1 MRFDTV
7 IRNGTVVTATDTYAS
22 DVGMVDGRIAAIGRD
37 LPRGNADKVID
48 AADCY
53 VMPGGIDVHTHLDM
67 PFGGTRSADDFESGT
82 VAVAHGGTTTL
93 IDFAIQYK
101 GQTLHQAFDTWMKK
115 ADGKAVI
122 DYAFHCIITELPDA
136 QLQEMKTLVREGVPT
151 FKLFMAYPGVF
162 MLDDASIFRAMSA
175 AADFGGMICMH
186 AENGG
191 AIDVIVQRALAEG
204 KRAPKY
210 HALTRPTTAEAEATS
225 RAIALAEMAGAPV
238 YIVHLSC
245 NDALEKVREARDRGL
260 PAYAETCPQYLY
272 LSLEN
277 MDAPG
282 FEGAK
287 YVFTPPLRE
296 KWHQEKL
303 WQGVQSDHLQVVS
316 TDHCPFCF
324 KEQKELGRNDFTKIP
339 NGGRGVEHLMSLI
352 YSGGGAAGRFS
363 VNRFVELVCT
373 TPAKLFGLYP
383 RKGTI
388 AVGSDADLVIFD
400 PKRKHTISAS
410 THHMRVDYSMFEGIQ
425 VTGMADL
432 GFSRGRAV
440 VDGDNFLRRARAWAM
455 GTRSSAARGRENFC
469 GARPRRKGMVRRT
482 GSNAALPRV

>member
-1 MRFDTV
+1 MGFDT
-7 IRNGTVVTATDTYAS
+7 IITNGRVVTASDTYAS
-22 DVGMVDGRIAAIGRD
+22 DVAIGNGKILAIGQS
-37 LPRGNADKVID
+37 LPPESASRIID
-48 AADCY
+48 AAGKY

-67 PFGGTRSADDFESGT
+67 PFGGTTSSDDFETGT
-82 VAVAHGGTTTL
+82 RAAAFGGTTTL

-101 GQTLHQAFDTWMKK
+101 GQTLRTAFDTWMQK
-115 ADGKAVI
+115 ASAKAVC
-122 DYAFHCIITELPDA
+122 DYAFHCIITELADA
-136 QLQEMKTLVREGVPT
+136 QLDEMNALVREGVT
-151 FKLFMAYPGVF
+151 SFKLFMAYPGVF
-162 MLDDASIFRAMSA
+162 MLDDGSIFKALRTTAKN
-175 AADFGGMICMH
+175 GGLVCMH
-186 AENGG
+186 AENGN
-191 AIDVIVQRALAEG
+191 AIDVMVQQALAEG
-204 KRAPKY
+204 KKAPKY

-260 PAYAETCPQYLY
+260 PVYAETCPQYLY
-272 LSLEN
+272 LSIEN
-277 MDAPG
+277 FDVPD

-303 WQGVQSDHLQVVS
+303 WNGLKSDHLQVVS

-339 NGGRGVEHLMSLI
+339 NGGPGVEHRMSLI
-352 YSGGGAAGRFS
+352 YSGGVAAGRFS
-363 VNRFVELVCT
+363 VNRFVELVST

-400 PKRKHTISAS
+400 PNRKHTISAK

-425 VTGMADL
+425 VMGMPITVL
-432 GFSRGRAV
+432 SRGRV
-440 VDGDNFLRRARAWAM
+440 VVESDKFLGRA
-455 GTRSSAARGRENFC
+455 GTGEFVKRSTYSQ
-469 GARPRRKGMVRRT
+469 P
-482 GSNAALPRV
+482 

>member
-22 DVGMVDGRIAAIGRD
+22 DVGIVDGRITAIAKD
-37 LPRGNADKVID
+37 LPTENAGKIID

-67 PFGGTRSADDFESGT
+67 PFGGTKSADDFESGT
-82 VAVAHGGTTTL
+82 MAAAHGGTTTL

-101 GQTLHQAFDTWMKK
+101 GQTLHEAFNTWMKK

-122 DYAFHCIITELPDA
+122 DYAFHCIITDLPDT
-136 QLQEMKTLVREGVPT
+136 QLKEMKTLVHEGVPT

-162 MLDDASIFRAMSA
+162 MLDDASIFRAMFA
-175 AADFGGMICMH
+175 AADSGGMVCMH

-210 HALTRPTTAEAEATS
+210 HALTRPTTAEAEATG

-245 NDALEKVREARDRGL
+245 NDALEKVREARDRGVR
-260 PAYAETCPQYLY
+260 AYAETCPQYLY

-277 MDAPG
+277 MEAPG

-303 WQGVQSDHLQVVS
+303 WQGLAQDDLQVVS

-324 KEQKELGRNDFTKIP
+324 KEQKELGKDDFTKIP
-339 NGGRGVEHLMSLI
+339 NGGPGIEHRLSLV
-352 YSGGGAAGRFS
+352 YSGGVHGNRFS
-363 VNRFVELVCT
+363 PNRFVQLVST
-373 TPAKLFGLYP
+373 APAKLFGLYP

-388 AVGSDADLVIFD
+388 EIGSDADLVVFD
-400 PKRKHTISAS
+400 PNAEHVISAK
-410 THHMRVDYSMFEGIQ
+410 THHMRVDYSMFEGIR
-425 VTGMADL
+425 VKGSPKIVL
-432 GFSRGRAV
+432 SRGRTLIENDKFVGKA
-440 VDGDNFLRRARAWAM
+440 GTGEFLK
-455 GTRSSAARGRENFC
+455 RENP
-469 GARPRRKGMVRRT
+469 ARI
-482 GSNAALPRV
+482 

>member
-7 IRNGTVVTATDTYAS
+7 IRNGTIVTASDTYAA
-22 DVGMVDGRIAAIGRD
+22 DVGITNGVIAAIGAG
-37 LPRGNADKVID
+37 LPIENAGKVIE
-48 AADCY
+48 AAGRL

-67 PFGGTRSADDFESGT
+67 PFGGTTSADDFETGT
-82 VAVAHGGTTTL
+82 VAAAFGGTTML

-101 GQTLHQAFDTWMKK
+101 GQTLRQAFDTWMKK
-115 ADGKAVI
+115 ANGKAVI
-122 DYAFHCIITELPDA
+122 DYSFHCIITELADA
-136 QLQEMKTLVREGVPT
+136 QLDEMKALVKEGVPT

-162 MLDDASIFRAMSA
+162 MLDDASIFRAMRT
-175 AADFGGMICMH
+175 AADSGGMICMH

-204 KRAPKY
+204 KKAPKY
-210 HALTRPTTAEAEATS
+210 HALTRPTTAEAEATN

-260 PAYAETCPQYLY
+260 PTFAETCPQYLY

-296 KWHQEKL
+296 KWNQEKL
-303 WQGVQSDHLQVVS
+303 WEGLAKDDLQAVS
-316 TDHCPFCF
+316 TDHCPFCY
-324 KEQKELGRNDFTKIP
+324 KEQKELGKDDFTKIP
-339 NGGRGVEHLMSLI
+339 NGGPGIEHRLSLV
-352 YSGGGAAGRFS
+352 YSGGVHGKRFS
-363 VNRFVELVCT
+363 ANRFVQLVST
-373 TPAKLFGLYP
+373 APAKLFGLYP
-383 RKGTI
+383 RKGTV

-400 PKRKHTISAS
+400 ADEEQTISVK
-410 THHMRVDYSMFEGIQ
+410 THHMRVDYSMFEGIR
-425 VTGMADL
+425 VKGIPKIVL
-432 GFSRGRAV
+432 SRGRTIIENGKFIGKPGA
-440 VDGDNFLRRARAWAM
+440 GEFIRRQNPA
-455 GTRSSAARGRENFC
+455 
-469 GARPRRKGMVRRT
+469 KV
-482 GSNAALPRV
+482 

>member
-1 MRFDTV
+1 MGFGT
-7 IRNGTVVTATDTYAS
+7 IIQNGTVVTATDTFRG
-22 DVGMVDGRIAAIGRD
+22 DVGITGEKITAIAQS
-37 LPRGNADKVID
+37 LPPNNASRVID
-48 AADCY
+48 ASGKL

-67 PFGGTRSADDFESGT
+67 PFGGTTSADDFASGT
-82 VAVAHGGTTTL
+82 IAAAYGGTTTL

-101 GQTLHQAFDTWMKK
+101 GQTLRQAFETWMRK
-115 ADGKAVI
+115 AEGKAAV
-122 DYAFHCIITELPDA
+122 DYAFHCIITDLGDA
-136 QLQEMKTLVREGVPT
+136 QLEEMGQLVSEGVSS

-162 MLDDASIFRAMSA
+162 MLDDATIFRAMSQA
-175 AADFGGMICMH
+175 AKHGGLICMH

-191 AIDVIVQRALAEG
+191 AIDVIVKRALAEG

-225 RAIALAEMAGAPV
+225 RAIALSEMAGAPV

-272 LSLEN
+272 LSLEK

-303 WQGVQSDHLQVVS
+303 WQGLAQDTLQVVS

-324 KEQKELGRNDFTKIP
+324 KEQKELGKDDFTKIP
-339 NGGRGVEHLMSLI
+339 NGGPGIENRLSLI
-352 YSGGGAAGRFS
+352 YSGGVHAGRFS
-363 VNRFVELVCT
+363 ANRFVQLVAT
-373 TPAKLFGLYP
+373 APAKLFGLYP

-388 AVGSDADLVIFD
+388 AVGSDADIVIFD
-400 PKRKHTISAS
+400 PQEEQTISAK
-410 THHMRVDYSMFEGIQ
+410 THHMRVDYSMFEGIR
-425 VTGMADL
+425 VTGVAKTVL
-432 GFSRGRAV
+432 SRGQVV
-440 VDGDNFLRRARAWAM
+440 VDHGDFQGRA
-455 GTRSSAARGRENFC
+455 
-469 GARPRRKGMVRRT
+469 GAGQFVRRQRYA
-482 GSNAALPRV
+482 GV

>member
-1 MRFDTV
+1 MGFDT
-7 IRNGTVVTATDTYAS
+7 IITNGRVVTASDTYAS
-22 DVGMVDGRIAAIGRD
+22 DVAIGNGRIVAIGQS
-37 LPRGNADKVID
+37 LPPENASRIID
-48 AADCY
+48 AAGKY
-53 VMPGGIDVHTHLDM
+53 VLPGGIDVHTHLDM
-67 PFGGTRSADDFESGT
+67 PFGGTTSSDDFETGT
-82 VAVAHGGTTTL
+82 RAAAFGGTTTL

-101 GQTLHQAFDTWMKK
+101 GQTLRTAFDTWMQK
-115 ADGKAVI
+115 ASAKAVC
-122 DYAFHCIITELPDA
+122 DYAFHCIITELADA
-136 QLQEMKTLVREGVPT
+136 QLDEMNALVREGVT
-151 FKLFMAYPGVF
+151 SFKLFMAYPGVF
-162 MLDDASIFRAMSA
+162 MLDDGSIFKALRATA
-175 AADFGGMICMH
+175 TNGGLVCMH
-186 AENGG
+186 AENGN
-191 AIDVIVQRALAEG
+191 AIDVIVQQALAEG
-204 KRAPKY
+204 KKAPKY

-260 PAYAETCPQYLY
+260 PVYAETCPQYLY
-272 LSLEN
+272 LSIEN
-277 MDAPG
+277 FDVPD

-287 YVFTPPLRE
+287 YVFSPPLRE

-303 WQGVQSDHLQVVS
+303 WNGLKSDHLQVVS

-339 NGGRGVEHLMSLI
+339 NGGPGVEHRMSLI
-352 YSGGGAAGRFS
+352 YSGGVAAGRFS

-400 PKRKHTISAS
+400 PNRKHTISAK

-425 VTGMADL
+425 VMGMPVTVL
-432 GFSRGRAV
+432 SRGRV
-440 VDGDNFLRRARAWAM
+440 VVESDKFLGRAGA
-455 GTRSSAARGRENFC
+455 GEFVKRSTYSQ
-469 GARPRRKGMVRRT
+469 P
-482 GSNAALPRV
+482 

>member
-1 MRFDTV
+1 MGFDT
-7 IRNGTVVTATDTYAS
+7 IITNGRVVTASDTYAS
-22 DVGMVDGRIAAIGRD
+22 DVAIGNGKILAIGQS
-37 LPRGNADKVID
+37 LPPESASRIID
-48 AADCY
+48 AAGKY

-67 PFGGTRSADDFESGT
+67 PFGGTTSSDDFETGT
-82 VAVAHGGTTTL
+82 RAAAFGGTTTL

-101 GQTLHQAFDTWMKK
+101 GQTLRTAFDTWMQK
-115 ADGKAVI
+115 ASAKAVC
-122 DYAFHCIITELPDA
+122 DYAFHCIITELADA
-136 QLQEMKTLVREGVPT
+136 QLDEMNALVREGVT
-151 FKLFMAYPGVF
+151 SFKLFMAYPGVF
-162 MLDDASIFRAMSA
+162 MLDDGSIFKALRTTAKN
-175 AADFGGMICMH
+175 GGLVCMH
-186 AENGG
+186 AENGN
-191 AIDVIVQRALAEG
+191 AINVMVQQALAEG
-204 KRAPKY
+204 KKAPKY

-260 PAYAETCPQYLY
+260 PVYAETCPQYLY
-272 LSLEN
+272 LSIDN
-277 MDAPG
+277 FDVPD

-303 WQGVQSDHLQVVS
+303 WNGLKSDHLQVVS

-339 NGGRGVEHLMSLI
+339 NGGPGVEHRMSLI
-352 YSGGGAAGRFS
+352 YSGGVAAGRFS
-363 VNRFVELVCT
+363 VNRFVELVST

-400 PKRKHTISAS
+400 PNRKHTISAK

-425 VTGMADL
+425 VMGMPVTVL
-432 GFSRGRAV
+432 SRGRV
-440 VDGDNFLRRARAWAM
+440 VVESDKFLGRA
-455 GTRSSAARGRENFC
+455 GTGEFVKRSTYSQ
-469 GARPRRKGMVRRT
+469 P
-482 GSNAALPRV
+482 